1 MFQKFVLCSHKRI
14 IGRDEYYGL
23 VSCIRFGVGFSA
35 SLCCIKVIQIH
46 VRPSNPSMLS
56 IKKINISFYK
66 TCFNTFLY
74 QWWLNMCCI
83 TVKRITGVILCII
96 MKYKNLKVYDCIVSY
111 VFKTMCWFSWEK
123 LAFFNQCKPVLVHVP
138 NSMLNEHF
146 TWPVRDMNGV
156 YIHCTCV
163 LYSGPLMPF
172 LHTPYWYMYLIF
184 WKFFYIYNQILVW
197 HLCVGIVGTH
207 GFSTCY
213 TAFNPDWKQCNG

>member
-1 MFQKFVLCSHKRI
+1 MFYKFVLCSHKRI

-46 VRPSNPSMLS
+46 VWPSNPSMLS

-123 LAFFNQCKPVLVHVP
+123 LAFINQCKPVLVHMYP
-138 NSMLNEHF
+138 
-146 TWPVRDMNGV
+146 
-156 YIHCTCV
+156 
-163 LYSGPLMPF
+163 
-172 LHTPYWYMYLIF
+172 YMYQIACWMNTLRGLWGI
-184 WKFFYIYNQILVW
+184 WMGSIYTVHVFYIQG
-197 HLCVGIVGTH
+197 H
-207 GFSTCY
+207 
-213 TAFNPDWKQCNG
+213 